1 MMLQTRLTYT
11 NSITIDVRKRK
22 AYQHRY
28 ARMYVLMCVNNLE
41 ETNLCAFKFA
51 NNPTNICMY
60 VQLQI
65 NEYTYL
71 CVYMFSWIC
80 VHTCAC
86 WLSFLYRN
94 SRHETMTV
102 KCFDIKIVLQR
113 YLTTGWSKWNRL
125 RTLKMQNNK
134 KWCLI
139 KFFKIYF
146 YLTFIFNY

>member
-65 NEYTYL
+65 NEYTYNIHTYV
-71 CVYMFSWIC
+71 CIC
-80 VHTCAC
+80 LAEYVCIHVHVGFPFCT
-86 WLSFLYRN
+86 
-94 SRHETMTV
+94 ETQDM
-102 KCFDIKIVLQR
+102 KQ
-113 YLTTGWSKWNRL
+113 
-125 RTLKMQNNK
+125 
-134 KWCLI
+134 
-139 KFFKIYF
+139 
-146 YLTFIFNY
+146 